1 MRRHLAALA
10 IAGSMGVAAPAHA
23 QISTVLY
30 QENFDG
36 VVLGDSVNERRGP
49 LSFANRT
56 ALASDATTAP
66 RPNAYTHTGPAGW
79 AVDNNFDNYGFT
91 DLNNDLGTNV
101 VSTDPVPEL
110 LYRIPLTGLIVGN
123 TGIGNAGSADHGVD
137 EWEGW
142 SFADKTF
149 WASVDDQSR
158 SSFAKAQNVVAVADA
173 DEYDDLGDGLG
184 GSYYNTGLTSAAV
197 NVAAYQNTD
206 LTFSFDSSWRAE
218 GLDDEH
224 VTLGRP
230 DNNQTAIVYAIIDGG
245 APAPLDIWDSDAGN
259 SNAGD
264 NVPDRP
270 ASATYK
276 GDALDESLSYSV
288 SIPAGAS
295 TVQFAFGY
303 INAANDWWWAVDN
316 LALKDSGNATVWSEN
331 FDGVTLGPSTN
342 ERVDINPA
350 FSKVTAANN
359 DPNTTPYPNA
369 FSHTVPTGWN
379 VDNSGIAPAA
389 IGDNNVG
396 VFEWEGWSVTTRA
409 FSAFASQTSL
419 NSFTKGT
426 GNIVIADSD
435 EFDDFGGGDG
445 ITKPMTTV
453 LESPTL
459 DVTGLAEGSLLLQFD
474 SSWQAE
480 EGQTMSITVDFG
492 GGATEVLSWNCIE
505 GDPLFHDTMLDE
517 TVLVELENPL
527 GATSAKVR
535 FSYTGGNNWFWA
547 LDNVQIGTAVP
558 EPSSLALA
566 AFVGAMGLA
575 ARRRS

>member
-1 MRRHLAALA
+1 
-10 IAGSMGVAAPAHA
+10 MGIAAPAHA
-23 QISTVLY
+23 QIGTVLY

-36 VVLGDSVNERRGP
+36 VALGDSVNERRGP

-56 ALASDATTAP
+56 ALASDPTTAP
-66 RPNAYTHTGPAGW
+66 RPLAYTHTGPAGW
-79 AVDNNFDNYGFT
+79 TVDNAFNNYGFT
-91 DLNNDLGTNV
+91 DLNNDLGTDV
-101 VSTDPVPEL
+101 ISTDPVPAL

-123 TGIGNAGSADHGVD
+123 TGVGNAGSADNGVD

-158 SSFAKAQNVVAVADA
+158 SSFTKGQNVVAVADA
-173 DEYDDLGDGLG
+173 DEYDDLGTGLG
-184 GSYYNTGLTSAAV
+184 GNYYNTGMSSAQI

-218 GLDDEH
+218 GLDDTH

-245 APAPLDIWDSDAGN
+245 SPTPLDIWDSDGGN

-264 NVPDRP
+264 TTPDRP
-270 ASATYK
+270 ASSTYK
-276 GDALDESLSYSV
+276 GDSLDESLSYQVSV
-288 SIPAGAS
+288 PAGAS
-295 TVQFAFGY
+295 TLQFAFGY

-316 LALKDSGNATVWSEN
+316 LNLKDSGNASVWSEN

-342 ERVDINPA
+342 ERKDINPTFA
-350 FSKVTAANN
+350 KVTAANN
-359 DPNTTPYPNA
+359 DAATTPYPNA
-369 FSHTVPTGWN
+369 FSHAVPAGWN
-379 VDNSGIAPAA
+379 IDNSGIKPEA

-396 VFEWEGWSVTTRA
+396 VFEWEGWSVTTRT

-435 EFDDFGGGDG
+435 EFDDFQGGGF
-445 ITKPMTTV
+445 TAPMTTV

-459 DVTGLAEGSLLLQFD
+459 DITGLAAGTLLLQFD
-474 SSWQAE
+474 SSWRDE
-480 EGQTMSITVDFG
+480 SGQTALITVDYG
-492 GGATEVLSWNCIE
+492 NGEVEVLNWNSLS
-505 GDPLFHDTMLDE
+505 GDPLFHATNLNE
-517 TVLVELENPL
+517 TVLLNLANPA
-527 GATSAKVR
+527 GATIAKVR
-535 FSYTGGNNWFWA
+535 FEYTGGNNWFWA
-547 LDNVQIGTAVP
+547 LDNVQIGAAAVP
-558 EPSSLALA
+558 EPASLALTAFGVA
-566 AFVGAMGLA
+566 ALGLA